1 MVSVSTP
8 LSGVRWQPRVMVNPF
23 RSCRQGVLACLL
35 VLLFF
40 APQSDAVLANP
51 PTLPTRNQCLYFSDN
66 NGVAQVLGF
75 NATQGA
81 LVAAAQKKSNNTNLI
96 DQVTSRRFSCVYV

>member
-8 LSGVRWQPRVMVNPF
+8 LSGMRWQPRATINPF
-23 RSCRQGVLACLL
+23 LNRLQVVLACLF